1 MALGHGQLLVGAG
14 QTGRPHR
21 RETERVRAFG
31 PNTERVSFSFSFS
44 LSFVLKPFSNSNL
57 NQFWDLTK
65 PLNTK
70 RKMHQHVCINM
81 LLTL

>member
-1 MALGHGQLLVGAG
+1 LEQAEQAGPHG
-14 QTGRPHR
+14 

-57 NQFWDLTK
+57 N
-65 PLNTK
+65 
-70 RKMHQHVCINM
+70 
-81 LLTL
+81 